1 MASNALSI
9 AISADI
15 SDLQAKLIAVQ
26 QGFQALGVQLAASA
40 RTAQGSSAA
49 AYNAIT
55 AQAAKADADRR
66 RADQEWASAQQSLN
80 QQVYQSKLLELDQ
93 EVALGQI
100 TTNQKLQMERSLVA
114 EKTADDRAWLQS
126 ELGRN
131 DLSLAEAEKY
141 KIELK
146 KLNESSSIEIQ
157 KINLQQIQ
165 SQEKVWDD
173 FSNRIGDD
181 FGRIFQGIG
190 EKGFSISKNLTS
202 LFSSTADEIATDGVK
217 ALAKWALMGASF
229 APQGLLGDL
238 TALFSGDSS
247 INKIAPATGA
257 FSTPGAVGSSAQT
270 ASLITNTAGAAGTAT
285 SATQDSA
292 VLANTTALT
301 TLTTSVTALNATMT
315 GHSAVT
321 TTATGATTL
330 NTGATTVNSA
340 GQSVNSAATTV
351 NSAATTTNSAGLL
364 TSAATWLENTVA
376 TIANT
381 VATDAAAIGS
391 FLGFADGGDPPVGV
405 PSLVGER
412 GPELFVPR
420 GAGTIISNDNLRRMG
435 SLRYV
440 GLPSGGRSSAS
451 GSLTA
456 AQMVQNAIS
465 TSSSV
470 GGDIHLSQTIHH
482 AAGGRQSDAES
493 LYEAA
498 MRGGRRGAQAIR
510 RALR

>member
-40 RTAQGSSAA
+40 RTGQGSSAA

-55 AQAAKADADRR
+55 AQAAKAAADQR

-100 TTNQKLQMERSLVA
+100 TTNQKLQQERSLVA
-114 EKTADDRAWLQS
+114 EKIADDRAWLQS
-126 ELGRN
+126 ELSRN
-131 DLSLAEAEKY
+131 DLSRAEAVKY
-141 KIELK
+141 YIELT

-165 SQEKVWDD
+165 NQEKVWDD

-217 ALAKWALMGASF
+217 ALAKWALTGASF

-238 TALFSGDSS
+238 TAMFSGGGRPTL
-247 INKIAPATGA
+247 APGTDN
-257 FSTPGAVGSSAQT
+257 FSTPGGTSV
-270 ASLITNTAGAAGTAT
+270 AGTAT
-285 SATQDSA
+285 IAATNA
-292 VLANTTALT
+292 TLANTAAMTTQTSTNSALSAAV
-301 TLTTSVTALNATMT
+301 TS
-315 GHSAVT
+315 HSAVT
-321 TTATGATTL
+321 TTAAGATTL

-340 GQSVNSAATTV
+340 SQSVNSAATTV

-470 GGDIHLSQTIHH
+470 GGDIHLNQTIHH